1 MKQARQLF
9 FAVALVLFVAACSK
23 QVEDNPTYNDQTNE
37 VTAEFVLSVSTQ
49 HGPATKMTEADVQ
62 YDGSF
67 RGMDEV
73 HLLTYN
79 LDYKQSNTSGTWL
92 YKSADSGNSWAES
105 SQATRDYDLGTV
117 MTAGEI
123 SASQSSKVLQISLPL
138 QTNTVLLYGRAPLT
152 KTKNDQG
159 SVIATGNPLN
169 STVENVSFKL
179 ENRLT
184 SLEAFR
190 QSTDLLTRV
199 LTGILASGRINETVE
214 SGMYRDNRDH
224 TYAFWWP
231 INDDSKQFPLVDDNN
246 QPIPNGATQTVG
258 TTHYTMYR
266 GAKAWRDYGVDY
278 AKNVDS
284 DASNDVNLKPCE
296 EIMGESYY
304 RITTI
309 NERGTG
315 DDKITELR
323 AGASVAVLR
332 LMSDAYKLMYK
343 VSTGSITS
351 PEDYIAKLVADEVIT
366 RAGRYFSGTIST
378 LEWREFTSFKSNV
391 NSTIPDRNWENDY
404 NLIDEKFFY
413 NETSNYP
420 GFPMNLGLP
429 TGAALMHFRTFL
441 AGDGRSYEKVEYYEN
456 IPSYGMG
463 SATSTLSINNYR
475 YPAELMY
482 WTNSSLRVSD
492 NAYTAAQYPKTVDT
506 WDVDDWSGWDKN
518 GAVKST
524 TRSVAITKEVNY
536 GTALLKSTFKYG
548 ASTVYDNNNG
558 MHPAEEPNAVD
569 VSAAN
574 QFKVTG
580 IIIGGVCDEVN
591 WCFLP
596 KDNTFSKVIYDQYAA
611 LRQINIPAYGST
623 SDPTFTLTWDNYN
636 SSLDD
641 QQSKVYICVEMVN
654 QTGQDIWGELNLI
667 RAGGTFY
674 LVGMLDPTVESARAL
689 LPKTNGEIDLSRKN
703 FNYPPYDATGKTIS
717 IPRVFMQDYVTEVN
731 FTFGPNSLKHAYVT
745 MPDLRASNVSL
756 GLSVDLNWSKGLKF
770 DDVVLGGN

>member
-1 MKQARQLF
+1 MKQARHLF
-9 FAVALVLFVAACSK
+9 FAVVLVLFVAACNK
-23 QVEDNPTYNDQTNE
+23 PVEDNPTYNDQTNE

-169 STVENVSFKL
+169 ATVENISFKL

-184 SLEAFR
+184 SLQAFR
-190 QSTDLLTRV
+190 QFTDMMSRM
-199 LTGILASGRINETVE
+199 LTGILCAGRTNETVA
-214 SGMYRDNRDH
+214 SGMYRADRDN

-231 INDDSKQFPLVDDNN
+231 INEDSSQFATVDANN
-246 QPIPNGATQTVG
+246 TPIPNGTTQLVGG
-258 TTHYTMYR
+258 TTYTMYR
-266 GAKAWRDYGVDY
+266 GSKTWRDYGVDY
-278 AKNVDS
+278 AKNI
-284 DASNDVNLKPCE
+284 DADPSNDVNLKPCE

-304 RITTI
+304 KITTL
-309 NERGTG
+309 NETG
-315 DDKITELR
+315 SGDTKATELR
-323 AGASVAVLR
+323 AASSAAILR
-332 LMSDAYKLMYK
+332 LMEDSYKMMTR
-343 VSTGSITS
+343 VSAGSITS
-351 PEDYIAKLVADEVIT
+351 PEDYIAKLVADEIIF
-366 RAGRYFSGTIST
+366 RSGRFFTGTT
-378 LEWREFTSFKSNV
+378 TDLAWRELTSFKSNI
-391 NSTIPDRNWENDY
+391 NYNIPDRDWDTDY
-404 NLIDEKFFY
+404 YLIDDKFFY
-413 NETSNYP
+413 SLANNHP

-429 TGAALMHFRTFL
+429 SGAALMHFRNWL
-441 AGDGRSYEKVEYYEN
+441 AGDGQVYDIVEYYEN

-463 SATSTLSINNYR
+463 SASSTLSINNYR

-492 NAYTAAQYPKTVDT
+492 NVVLAANYPKTVET
-506 WDVDDWSGWDKN
+506 WDVDNWQGWDKN

-548 ASTVYDNNNG
+548 AATLYDNNQG
-558 MHPAEEPNAVD
+558 MHPAEDPNTIDAT
-569 VSAAN
+569 AAN

-580 IIIGGVCDEVN
+580 IIIGGVCDDVN

-596 KDNTFSKVIYDQYAA
+596 RDNTFSKVIYDQYSA
-611 LRQINIPAYGST
+611 LRQINMPAYGST

-636 SSLDD
+636 SSLGDL
-641 QQSKVYICVEMVN
+641 QSKVYICVEMVN
-654 QTGQDIWGELNLI
+654 NTGQDLWGELNVI

-703 FNYPPYDATGKTIS
+703 FNYPPYDANGNTIS

-756 GLSVDLNWSKGLKF
+756 GLSVDLNWAKGLKF